1 MIMLFM
7 IFEVIL
13 KVMQIMLTVN
23 DIKNFFL
30 NLCQVPYL
38 LASVEERRNIKVHCI
53 CFVHFFDELSNRH
66 RFANFVFT

>member
-1 MIMLFM
+1 MVMLFM
-7 IFEVIL
+7 ILE
-13 KVMQIMLTVN
+13 VMQIMPMIN

-53 CFVHFFDELSNRH
+53 SFVHFFDELSNRH
-66 RFANFVFT
+66 WFANFVFT